1 MRRQE
6 THFQDELTL
15 AAHNSAIR
23 TGMWSGISMA
33 VVFFAWLFIAN
44 RMPASESFALE
55 RNVIAAS
62 ILAILFM
69 IPVVR
74 FMWQAGRLLAASLT
88 AWWIFSLVYRL
99 LCIVFSGLP
108 ERYTPMRVFILG
120 SVVCMILATLS
131 WIVTVIWRTR
141 ASHIASHHGVS
152 HSNHHV

>member
-33 VVFFAWLFIAN
+33 VVFIAWLFIAN

-55 RNVIAAS
+55 RNVIVAS

-69 IPVVR
+69 VPVVR

-99 LCIVFSGLP
+99 LCVVFSGLP

-141 ASHIASHHGVS
+141 ASHMASHHGVS

>member
-33 VVFFAWLFIAN
+33 VVFIAWLFIAN

-69 IPVVR
+69 VPVVR

-99 LCIVFSGLP
+99 LCVVFSGLP

-141 ASHIASHHGVS
+141 ASHMASHHGVS

>member
-6 THFQDELTL
+6 SHFQDELTL
-15 AAHNSAIR
+15 AAHNSAVR
-23 TGMWSGISMA
+23 TGIWSGVSMA
-33 VVFFAWLFIAN
+33 VVFIAWLFIAN
-44 RMPASESFALE
+44 RMSASESFALE
-55 RNVIAAS
+55 RNVITAS

-99 LCIVFSGLP
+99 LCVAFSGLP

-141 ASHIASHHGVS
+141 ESHLASHHRVS

>member
-33 VVFFAWLFIAN
+33 VVFIVWLFIAN

-69 IPVVR
+69 VPVVR

-99 LCIVFSGLP
+99 LCVVFSGLP

-141 ASHIASHHGVS
+141 ASHMASHHGVS

>member
-6 THFQDELTL
+6 THLQDELTL
-15 AAHNSAIR
+15 AAHDSAVR
-23 TGMWSGISMA
+23 TGVWSGISM
-33 VVFFAWLFIAN
+33 VLVFTAWLFIAN
-44 RMPASESFALE
+44 RVPASERFALE
-55 RNVIAAS
+55 RNVVAAS

-69 IPVVR
+69 VPVVR
-74 FMWQAGRLLAASLT
+74 FMWHAGRLLASILA

-99 LCIVFSGLP
+99 LCIGFSALS

-131 WIVTVIWRTR
+131 WIATLIWRTR
-141 ASHIASHHGVS
+141 ESHMASHHPVS

>member
-6 THFQDELTL
+6 SHFQDELTL
-15 AAHNSAIR
+15 AAHNSAVR
-23 TGMWSGISMA
+23 TGIWSGVSMA
-33 VVFFAWLFIAN
+33 VVFIAWLFIAN

-55 RNVIAAS
+55 RNVITAS

-99 LCIVFSGLP
+99 LCVAFSGLP
-108 ERYTPMRVFILG
+108 ERITPMRVFILG

-141 ASHIASHHGVS
+141 ESHMASHHRVS

>member
-1 MRRQE
+1 
-6 THFQDELTL
+6 
-15 AAHNSAIR
+15 
-23 TGMWSGISMA
+23 MWSGISMA
-33 VVFFAWLFIAN
+33 VVFIAWLFIAN

-55 RNVIAAS
+55 RNVITAS
-62 ILAILFM
+62 ILAVLFM

-99 LCIVFSGLP
+99 LCVVFSGLP